1 MTANKLKMNGDKTEI
16 MICGSIAKLNNVN
29 IESINIDNDP
39 IDISDHVRNLGFFLD
54 KHLNMNVHV
63 SNLCKSC
70 YFQLRKI
77 SYIRPYINEKCAAQL
92 VVSLV
97 LSKLDYC
104 NSLFYNMSCENF
116 NKLQLVQNHAAR
128 IVKKASKRESAM
140 SIMFELHWLPIR
152 YRVSF
157 KIALIVF
164 KCLNV
169 ENFPSYIKDLI
180 SIYTPSRTLR
190 SSDYRLLNKPAM
202 KLFTF
207 GDKAFCFAA
216 PEVWNDLP
224 SDIRFLNSISIFKKK
239 LKTFY
244 FKKAFYN

>member
-1 MTANKLKMNGDKTEI
+1 
-16 MICGSIAKLNNVN
+16 
-29 IESINIDNDP
+29 
-39 IDISDHVRNLGFFLD
+39 
-54 KHLNMNVHV
+54 
-63 SNLCKSC
+63 
-70 YFQLRKI
+70 
-77 SYIRPYINEKCAAQL
+77 
-92 VVSLV
+92 
-97 LSKLDYC
+97 
-104 NSLFYNMSCENF
+104 
-116 NKLQLVQNHAAR
+116 
-128 IVKKASKRESAM
+128 M

-164 KCLNV
+164 KCLNI
-169 ENFPSYIKDLI
+169 ENFPSYLKDLI

-190 SSDYRLLNKPAM
+190 SSDSHILNKPVM
-202 KLFTF
+202 KLSTF

-224 SDIRFLNSISIFKKK
+224 SDIRFTNSISIFKKK